1 MKKSV
6 LLIIALILCLSAFG
20 CAQKKPSGQT
30 TTEPTV
36 TTPPAVITTPAAT
49 TDQKPDDL
57 PDPTYPD
64 WVNNEGYKVVSSS
77 VTNVL
82 VTEDGAKTEYPARIM
97 ILKNESKT
105 PVMYFDVIASDNTVL
120 CSDIWRGYCQMYMN
134 NEGKL
139 IVFRMIVRGDGSGD
153 VAVEYYEV
161 SDQKMSGYNVI
172 ELDRPDI
179 NGVVGEGHSLSFSIG
194 SVETL
199 LMYSQLYKT
208 LGFRLVDAIWQEKNK
223 ALYMIADCY
232 IDPEN
237 PTTYSYDEKAPTPD
251 FEDNNIMGKYE
262 LEYVSR
268 LYE

>member
-1 MKKSV
+1 MKKL
-6 LLIIALILCLSAFG
+6 LLIALILILCLSAIG
-20 CAQKKPSGQT
+20 CAQKKQSVQST
-30 TTEPTV
+30 DTAA
-36 TTPPAVITTPAAT
+36 TTPPAVTTTPVAT
-49 TDQKPDDL
+49 TEQKPADL
-57 PDPTYPD
+57 PDPTYPE
-64 WVNNEGYKVVSSS
+64 W
-77 VTNVL
+77 VTNERYDVVASAVTTVL
-82 VTEDGAKTEYPARIM
+82 VTEDGAKKEYPARIM

-194 SVETL
+194 SVEAL

-208 LGFRLVDAIWQEKNK
+208 LGFRLVDAICQEKNK

-237 PTTYSYDEKAPTPD
+237 PTAYSYGEKAPTPD
-251 FEDNNIMGKYE
+251 FEDNTIMGKYE
-262 LEYVSR
+262 IEYVFG